1 MKGETDPLLDP
12 TTEAA
17 RLRAFFVHPAWAR
30 RGLGRQLF
38 DRCAED
44 AARAGFRALE
54 LVATLP
60 GEPLYLALGFVP
72 LERTVVALPDGQELP
87 VIRMARPLPES

>member
-1 MKGETDPLLDP
+1 M
-12 TTEAA
+12 
-17 RLRAFFVHPAWAR
+17 HPAWSR
-30 RGLGRQLF
+30 RGLGRRLS
-38 DRCAED
+38 DRCAAD

-72 LERTVVALPDGQELP
+72 LERAAVALPDGQRLP
-87 VIRMARPLPES
+87 VVRMARPLPAP